1 MAQKKIVVQKYGG
14 TSVGTSEKIQN
25 VAGRIKGYVDRG
37 YSVVV
42 VVSAMGKT
50 TDQLVAL
57 SREITANPSS
67 REMDMLLSTGEQ
79 VSISL
84 LAMAL
89 HEIGIDA
96 ISYTGS
102 QIRVI
107 TDGNFSNAKIE
118 SISTDRIK
126 QSLDG
131 NKVVIVAG
139 FQGIDADENITTLG
153 RGGSDTSAV
162 ALAAVL
168 GTRDCEIYT
177 DVDGVF
183 TADPR
188 LVQNTMKLKEIS
200 YEEMLEL
207 ARLGAGVLHSRSVEF
222 SKKYNIRL
230 HVRSSYNNEPG
241 TIVMPKEE
249 MMEKFVISGVTSKMD
264 EAKITIRDIPDRP
277 GVAARLFG
285 LLGEHKIYVNMI
297 IQSTGRDNKASIS
310 FTVMKNNLAKA
321 VELCNGLMEE
331 LGASAIDTKE
341 DIAIVSAVGVGM
353 ISSYGVAGKIFNVLS
368 EHGINIEMIST
379 SEIGISCVIDGMY
392 AELAV
397 KVIHK
402 EFLEGDKYVC

>member
-1 MAQKKIVVQKYGG
+1 MKIIVQKYGG
-14 TSVGTSEKIQN
+14 TSVGTSE
-25 VAGRIKGYVDRG
+25 RIKSVAQRIKKYIEKG

-50 TDQLVAL
+50 TDTLIAL
-57 SREITANPSS
+57 ANEISLQPDKREL
-67 REMDMLLSTGEQ
+67 DMLLSTGEQ
-79 VSISL
+79 VTIAL

-102 QIRVI
+102 QIKLI

-118 SISTDRIK
+118 SISTEKIMN
-126 QSLDG
+126 SLKN

-139 FQGIDADENITTLG
+139 FQGIDSDENITTLG
-153 RGGSDTSAV
+153 RGGSDTSAA

-168 GTRDCEIYT
+168 KTRDCEIYT

-188 LVQNTMKLKEIS
+188 VVPNTRKLKEIS
-200 YEEMLEL
+200 YDEMLEL

-230 HVRSSYNNEPG
+230 HVRSSFNYEEG
-241 TIVMPKEE
+241 TIVMPREE
-249 MMEKFVISGVTSKMD
+249 MMEKFVISGITSKMD
-264 EAKITIRDIPDRP
+264 ESMITIRDIPDRP
-277 GVAARLFG
+277 GIAAKIFDIFG
-285 LLGEHKIYVNMI
+285 QNKIYVNMI
-297 IQSTGRDNKASIS
+297 VQSTGKDKLASIS
-310 FTVMKNNLAKA
+310 ITVRKSDFKKA
-321 VELCNGLMEE
+321 MDLCESINKDFKAG
-331 LGASAIDTKE
+331 GVQSKE

-353 ISSYGVAGKIFNVLS
+353 LSAYGVAGKIFSIMS

-379 SEIGISCVIDGMY
+379 SEIGISCVIDSMY

-397 KVIHK
+397 KALHK
-402 EFLEGDKYVC
+402 EFIGPEQK